1 MLENHENVLNHS
13 ANSLPAASAANDNT
27 SPGSLERHS
36 AFPAEAVAYIY
47 KPAPSPMTSAKAASK
62 TWRLRFERRT
72 PPFIE
77 PLMGY
82 TGGDDTLTQV
92 QLSFPSLNAAIR
104 YAERNGLTYQ
114 VAPHVKNQDEAREKT
129 GAGAFSDATLAKL
142 GLEELQETY
151 GEAMA
156 GAAARKDGSGPGG
169 WASPMDVALDPSLS
183 LEAKRSILMNW
194 AYTEYLM
201 DQATGE
207 GMPDNSLPSRLDAVE
222 EALVWLE
229 HDVAG
234 ERQPSVRKRA

>member
-1 MLENHENVLNHS
+1 MLESHENVLNHS
-13 ANSLPAASAANDNT
+13 ANPSTAASAANDNT
-27 SPGSLERHS
+27 SPGSSERHS
-36 AFPAEAVAYIY
+36 TIPAEAVAYIY
-47 KPAPSPMTSAKAASK
+47 KPAPSPMTSAKAAPK

-92 QLSFPSLNAAIR
+92 ELSFPSLHAAIR
-104 YAERNGLTYQ
+104 YAERNGITYQ
-114 VAPHVKNQDEAREKT
+114 VARHGNNQDEVCAKA
-129 GAGAFSDATLAKL
+129 GANAFSDATLARL
-142 GLEELQETY
+142 GLEDLQDTY

-156 GAAARKDGSGPGG
+156 GAAARKDRSGPGG
-169 WASPMDVALDPSLS
+169 WALPMDVALDRSLS

-222 EALVWLE
+222 DALVWLE
-229 HDVAG
+229 HDVAD
-234 ERQPSVRKRA
+234 ELQPSVRKRA

>member
-1 MLENHENVLNHS
+1 MLHNFANILNHS
-13 ANSLPAASAANDNT
+13 ANPLTTTSAANDNT
-27 SPGSLERHS
+27 SPSSLERRS
-36 AFPAEAVAYIY
+36 PLPAEAIAYIY
-47 KPAPSPMTSAKAASK
+47 KPALSPMTSAKAAPK

-72 PPFIE
+72 PPVIE

-92 QLSFPSLNAAIR
+92 ELSFPSLHAAIR

-114 VAPHVKNQDEAREKT
+114 VARHGNNKDEVRAKA
-129 GAGAFSDATLAKL
+129 GANAFSDATLARL
-142 GLEELQETY
+142 GLEDLQETY
-151 GEAMA
+151 GKAMA
-156 GAAARKDGSGPGG
+156 GAAAREDRSGPSG
-169 WASPMDVALDPSLS
+169 WASPMDVALDRSLS

-234 ERQPSVRKRA
+234 ELEPSVRKRA

>member
-1 MLENHENVLNHS
+1 MLENLENVLNHS
-13 ANSLPAASAANDNT
+13 ANPLTTTSAANDNT
-27 SPGSLERHS
+27 SPNSPKRHS
-36 AFPAEAVAYIY
+36 PFPADAVAYIY
-47 KPAPSPMTSAKAASK
+47 KPAPSPVTSAKAAPK

-72 PPFIE
+72 PPVIE

-82 TGGDDTLTQV
+82 TGGDDTLMQV
-92 QLSFPSLNAAIR
+92 ELSFPSLHAAIR

-114 VAPHVKNQDEAREKT
+114 AAPDGKDQDEAHAKT
-129 GAGAFSDATLAKL
+129 GAGAFSDATLARL
-142 GLEELQETY
+142 GLEDLQETY
-151 GEAMA
+151 GKAMA
-156 GAAARKDGSGPGG
+156 GAAAREDRSGPSG
-169 WASPMDVALDPSLS
+169 WASPMDVALDRSLS

-234 ERQPSVRKRA
+234 ELEPSVRKRA

>member
-1 MLENHENVLNHS
+1 MLENLDNVLNHS
-13 ANSLPAASAANDNT
+13 ANPLPAASAANDNT
-27 SPGSLERHS
+27 SPSSSERHS

-47 KPAPSPMTSAKAASK
+47 KPAPSPMTSGKAASK

-82 TGGDDTLTQV
+82 TGGDDTLMQV
-92 QLSFPSLNAAIR
+92 ELSFPSLNSAIR

-114 VAPHVKNQDEAREKT
+114 VAPHSKNRDEARAKT
-129 GAGAFSDATLAKL
+129 GAGVFSDATLARL
-142 GLEELQETY
+142 GLEDLQETY

-156 GAAARKDGSGPGG
+156 GAAARDDRSGPGG

-183 LEAKRSILMNW
+183 LAAKRSILMNW

-234 ERQPSVRKRA
+234 ELQPSVRKRA